1 MLFDKGFIVLDLA
14 LWSHVCFKL
23 LEKYDLGARTLIDGF
38 QDCDDRFQFGQQF
51 LSAVAKRIDL
61 RVLKIVFEESDPI
74 DIEEIF
80 NVIGDDGKV
89 SRLRGRV
96 RRREGNQS
104 K

>member
-1 MLFDKGFIVLDLA
+1 M
-14 LWSHVCFKL
+14 
-23 LEKYDLGARTLIDGF
+23 DGF

-51 LSAVAKRIDL
+51 LLAVAKRIDL

-80 NVIGDDGKV
+80 NVIGDDGKF
-89 SRLRGRV
+89 SRLGAQV
-96 RRREGNQS
+96 RRREGKQS